1 MRTIK
6 AGIIED
12 EIPAA
17 RMLKSMINSLRPDW
31 EIINIAGS
39 VEESIA
45 WFNDNEHP
53 DILFLD
59 IHLSD
64 GNSFSFLDEIDLK
77 SMLIFTT
84 AYDEYALQ
92 AFKANSIDYLLKPIS
107 KDHLSDSIIKFEK
120 LSSTSAFE
128 DSKAEMMEI
137 IQSIRQPSKKHRT
150 RFLINTPSSS
160 ISLLV
165 KDIAY
170 FYSEHKV
177 CFAVTNMGKEHP
189 LNISLDKL
197 ASELDPDSF
206 FRTNRQTIVCINSII
221 KIEPYFLNKI
231 KVSTKPAFKESIIV
245 SKDRASSFKQW
256 LNF

>member
-1 MRTIK
+1 MKTIK
-6 AGIIED
+6 AAIIED

-17 RMLKSMINSLRPDW
+17 RMLTSMISSLRPSW
-31 EIINIAGS
+31 EVITIAGS
-39 VEESIA
+39 VEESID
-45 WFNDNEHP
+45 WFKENEQP

-64 GNSFSFLDEIDLK
+64 GNSFSFLDEVRLK

-107 KDHLSDSIIKFEK
+107 KNQLSESIIKFEK
-120 LSSTSAFE
+120 LSVTSSFE
-128 DSKAEMMEI
+128 DSKAEMLEM
-137 IQSIRQPSKKHRT
+137 IQSISQPSKKYRT
-150 RFLINTPSSS
+150 RFLINTATSS

-165 KDIAY
+165 KDIAF

-177 CFAVTNMGKEHP
+177 CFAVTYAGKDHP
-189 LNISLDKL
+189 LNTTLDKL
-197 ASELDPDSF
+197 ADELDPDSF
-206 FRTNRQTIVCINSII
+206 FRANRQIIVCINAIT
-221 KIEPYFLNKI
+221 KIEPYFHNKI
-231 KVSTKPAFKESIIV
+231 IVNTNPSFKESITV
-245 SKDRASSFKQW
+245 SKERAGSFKRW

>member
-1 MRTIK
+1 MKTIK
-6 AGIIED
+6 AAIIED

-17 RMLKSMINSLRPDW
+17 RMLTSMISSLRPSW
-31 EIINIAGS
+31 EVITIAGS
-39 VEESIA
+39 IEESID
-45 WFNDNEHP
+45 WFKENEQP

-64 GNSFSFLDEIDLK
+64 GNSFSFLDEVRLK

-107 KDHLSDSIIKFEK
+107 KNQLSESIIKFEK
-120 LSSTSAFE
+120 LSVTSSFE
-128 DSKAEMMEI
+128 DSKAEMLEM
-137 IQSIRQPSKKHRT
+137 IQSISQPSKKYRT
-150 RFLINTPSSS
+150 RFLINTATSS

-165 KDIAY
+165 KDIAF

-177 CFAVTNMGKEHP
+177 CFAVTYAGKDHP
-189 LNISLDKL
+189 LNTTLDKL
-197 ASELDPDSF
+197 ADELDPDSF
-206 FRTNRQTIVCINSII
+206 FRANRQIIVCINAIT
-221 KIEPYFLNKI
+221 KIEPYFHNKI
-231 KVSTKPAFKESIIV
+231 IVNTNPSFKESITV
-245 SKDRASSFKQW
+245 SKERAGSFKRW

>member
-1 MRTIK
+1 MKTIK
-6 AGIIED
+6 AAIIED

-17 RMLKSMINSLRPDW
+17 RMLTSMINSLRPSW
-31 EIINIAGS
+31 EVTTIAGS
-39 VEESIA
+39 VEESID
-45 WFNDNEHP
+45 WFKENEHP

-64 GNSFSFLDEIDLK
+64 GNSFSFLEEVKLK

-107 KDHLSDSIIKFEK
+107 KDQLSASIIKFEK
-120 LSSTSAFE
+120 LSVTSSFE
-128 DSKAEMMEI
+128 DSKAEMLDM
-137 IQSIRQPSKKHRT
+137 IQNIAQPSKKYRT
-150 RFLINTPSSS
+150 RFLINTTTAS

-165 KDIAY
+165 KDIAF

-177 CFAVTNMGKEHP
+177 CFAVTYTGKDYP
-189 LNISLDKL
+189 LNMSLDKL

-206 FRTNRQTIVCINSII
+206 FRTNRQTIVCINAIT
-221 KIEPYFLNKI
+221 KIEPYFHNKI
-231 KVSTKPAFKESIIV
+231 KVSTKPSFKESITV
-245 SKDRASSFKQW
+245 SKERSSRFKQW

>member
-1 MRTIK
+1 MKTIK

-17 RMLKSMINSLRPDW
+17 RMLKSMISSLRPDW
-31 EIINIAGS
+31 EIISIAGS

-45 WFNDNEHP
+45 WFKENEQP

-64 GNSFSFLDEIDLK
+64 GNSFSFLDEVELK

-107 KDHLSDSIIKFEK
+107 KDQLNDSIIKFEK
-120 LSSTSAFE
+120 LSATSSFE

-137 IQSIRQPSKKHRT
+137 IQSIAQAPKKYRT
-150 RFLINTPSSS
+150 RFLINTPTSS

-165 KDIAY
+165 KDIAF

-177 CFAVTNMGKEHP
+177 CFAVTNTGKEHP
-189 LNISLDKL
+189 LNMSLDKL
-197 ASELDPDSF
+197 ANDLDPDSF
-206 FRTNRQTIVCINSII
+206 FRTNRQTIVCINAIT

-245 SKDRASSFKQW
+245 SKERASGFKQW
-256 LNF
+256 LNY

>member
-6 AGIIED
+6 AAIIED

-17 RMLKSMINSLRPDW
+17 RMLTNMIHALRPQW
-31 EIINIAGS
+31 EITTIAGS
-39 VEESIA
+39 VEESIE
-45 WFNDNEHP
+45 WFNENKHP

-64 GNSFSFLDEIDLK
+64 GNSFSFLEEAQPQ
-77 SMLIFTT
+77 SMIVFTT

-107 KDHLSDSIIKFEK
+107 KEQLNDSILKFEQRTA
-120 LSSTSAFE
+120 SSNHE
-128 DSKAEMMEI
+128 ESKAEMMEI
-137 IQSIRQPSKKHRT
+137 IQNIVQPTKRYRT
-150 RFLINTPSSS
+150 RFLIHTSTAS

-165 KDIAY
+165 KDIAF
-170 FYSEHKV
+170 FYSEHKT
-177 CFAVTNMGKEHP
+177 CFAVTNSGKEHP

-197 ASELDPDSF
+197 TAELDPDSF
-206 FRTNRQTIVCINSII
+206 FRTNRQTIVCINAIT
-221 KIEPYFLNKI
+221 KIEPYFLNRI
-231 KVSTKPAFKESIIV
+231 VVTTQPPFKEKILV
-245 SKDRASSFKQW
+245 SKERASKFKQW